1 VESNLVLNVLLPSAV
16 AFIMAG
22 LGMSLT
28 SADFARVLAM
38 PRAVLLG
45 LFVQTI
51 LLTGVCFALVVALA
65 LPPTLAVGMMLIA
78 AAPGGASANI
88 FSHVARGDVAL
99 NITLTAINSVVSL
112 VTLPLIVSFSLWY
125 FTDSVREVPAPF
137 AKVAEVSML
146 VVVPVVIGML
156 IRWRWSMFA
165 LRAESWVRLISVLA
179 LALFS
184 AVALARSTDVLMQH
198 LVTVGVACVLFNI
211 LSVLC
216 GYFLPRFAGLGK
228 AQAIAISMEIA
239 IHNAAL
245 AMFVALHVLGDGA
258 YAIPAAL
265 YSFVMFVSAS
275 LFTLWVIREPRPTV
289 WD

>member
-1 VESNLVLNVLLPSAV
+1 VQDSVVISVLLPAAV
-16 AFIMAG
+16 ALIMAG

-28 SADFARVLAM
+28 WADFQRVLAM

-45 LFVQTI
+45 LFVQTV
-51 LLTGVCFALVVALA
+51 LLTAVCFALVVLLR
-65 LPPTLAVGMMLIA
+65 LPSTLAVGMMLIA

-125 FTDSVREVPAPF
+125 FTDSVRDVPAPLG
-137 AKVAEVSML
+137 KVLEVSAL
-146 VVVPVVIGML
+146 VVVPVVVGML
-156 IRWRWSMFA
+156 IRQRWPQFA
-165 LRAESWVRLISVLA
+165 AQAEPWVRVISVLA

-184 AVALARSTDVLMQH
+184 VVALTRSADVLVQH
-198 LVTVGVACVLFNI
+198 LVTVGVACILFNL
-211 LSVLC
+211 LSVLL
-216 GYFLPRFAGLGK
+216 GYCLPRVAGLGK
-228 AQAIAISMEIA
+228 AQATAISMEIA

-275 LFTLWVIREPRPTV
+275 LFTLWVLYGPGSDGRI
-289 WD
+289 